1 MTVPVLWWSIDPGAR
16 QCYCVRWRGTELDLA
31 VVTDRPLSVPS
42 DTLMV
47 CEQMQ
52 VRPGGA
58 YAADLIAVTRMA
70 GRVTAHGTYLPVA
83 PETWK
88 GQVPKE
94 VHQRTRIRPRLS
106 EAEVVKL
113 QAACPKKSEM
123 HNLVDAAGIGLWYID
138 MNGGGRG

>member
-1 MTVPVLWWSIDPGAR
+1 MTLPTLWWSIDPGAL

-31 VVTDRPLSVPS
+31 VVTDQPLSVTS
-42 DTLMV
+42 DTVLV

-70 GRVTAHGTYLPVA
+70 GRVTAKGTYLPVA

-88 GQVPKE
+88 GQVPKA
-94 VHQRTRIRPRLS
+94 VHQRTRILPRLS
-106 EAEVVKL
+106 ESDVGKL
-113 QAACPKKSEM
+113 QMACPKKSEM
-123 HNLVDAAGIGLWYID
+123 HNLVDAVGIGLWYID
-138 MNGGGRG
+138 MHGGARG